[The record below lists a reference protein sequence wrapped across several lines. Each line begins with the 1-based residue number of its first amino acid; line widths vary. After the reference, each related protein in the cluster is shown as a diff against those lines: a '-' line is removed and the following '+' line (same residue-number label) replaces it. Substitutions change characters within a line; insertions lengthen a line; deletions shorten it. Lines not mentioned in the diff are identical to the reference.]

1 MISFLLPHSE
11 QCYDNINVNIA
22 FHTGVLFVCLNI
34 NICVCVCVCVC
45 VDTHTS
51 LKGIPGSNVRYI
63 F

>member
-34 NICVCVCVCVC
+34 NICVCVC
-45 VDTHTS
+45 THTS
-51 LKGIPGSNVRYI
+51 LKGISGSNVRYI